1 MLQFALRLAAET
13 EGGGGP
19 DLNPFKVSD
28 FGLYIWVSIA
38 FLVVFILLGKKI
50 FPKLE
55 ETLVD
60 REKRIKESLEQA
72 DDTKRQAE
80 KLLEDY
86 RTRVSQ
92 VREEANKMIEESRK
106 SAEALK
112 KDLLEKAESEARAIV
127 AKAQQQLTGERERV
141 VGQLEQQL
149 AQWSTAIATRII
161 GRELTPQGHR
171 DLVEAFIKDVQEQ
184 AEGQPS

>member
-1 MLQFALRLAAET
+1 MLEFALRLAAE
-13 EGGGGP
+13 EGGAP
-19 DLNPFKVSD
+19 DLNPFKVGD

-38 FLVVFILLGKKI
+38 FLVVFILLGKKV

-55 ETLVD
+55 ETLAD
-60 REKRIKESLEQA
+60 RERRIKESLEEA
-72 DDTKRQAE
+72 EETRRQAE

-92 VREEANKMIEESRK
+92 VRDEANKMIEESRK
-106 SAEALK
+106 SADALR
-112 KDLLEKAESEARAIV
+112 KDLVEKAETEARAIV
-127 AKAQQQLTGERERV
+127 AKAQEQLAGERERV

-149 AQWSTAIATRII
+149 AQWSTEIASRII

-171 DLVEAFIKDVQEQ
+171 ELVEAFIRDVQKQ
-184 AEGQPS
+184 DQPS